1 MSVLVSDQDR
11 GGDVLARIAPSKT
24 VKLSEYSKSRV
35 DGVWRIAD
43 HGRTAGTAP
52 GLSPTDPSTRC
63 DVGLLA
69 FPYAENSSFS

>member
-35 DGVWRIAD
+35 DGVWRIAGSD
-43 HGRTAGTAP
+43 CLGPSVLPGRETSFGEI
-52 GLSPTDPSTRC
+52 R
-63 DVGLLA
+63 LLILVQA
-69 FPYAENSSFS
+69 V